1 MAFGSSD
8 LYVHRFCVELEA
20 VLDGFIKGNQGQA
33 LRAPGSGEG
42 IQRDVDWLWV
52 EEDSYMLLYQFFFFL
67 LLSNILLYENTSLFS
82 HLLVHLSCFQL

>member
-42 IQRDVDWLWV
+42 IQRDVD
-52 EEDSYMLLYQFFFFL
+52 
-67 LLSNILLYENTSLFS
+67 
-82 HLLVHLSCFQL
+82 

>member
-20 VLDGFIKGNQGQA
+20 VLDGFIKGNQRQA

-52 EEDSYMLLYQFFFFL
+52 EEDSYMLLYQFFFFF
-67 LLSNILLYENTSLFS
+67 TS
-82 HLLVHLSCFQL
+82 